1 MVPSAADDEG
11 DDERTITV
19 RLEKSDYKHPTA
31 EPWRGVLRTEQPT
44 TISYDEERG
53 EFDVREYVEK
63 MGGIDMDLVDKSMF
77 TLEKLSPDA
86 KREFESG
93 LGAQT
98 DQGPAKP

>member
-86 KREFESG
+86 KHEFESG

-98 DQGPAKP
+98 DQGPA